1 MITRT
6 TMSESLNSVLSHI
19 LSQTRE
25 NISLLASLKQIS
37 AHEANELL
45 SKLPKTPIS
54 VSGDSLD
61 RFPLAIGAA
70 PTITLFKVKALWGY
84 NEDGKVTLL

>member
-1 MITRT
+1 MIHSYYNVRKPQFCPLTYPLADEREYLT
-6 TMSESLNSVLSHI
+6 SCK
-19 LSQTRE
+19 SQ
-25 NISLLASLKQIS
+25 
-37 AHEANELL
+37 ANELL